1 MATKSITGINGPMDL
16 YVIQTVDGRRFPVR
30 TEHIY
35 AGSIEQAR
43 EVARRIYGPFTSV
56 KKG

>member
-16 YVIQTVDGRRFPVR
+16 YVIRTVDGR
-30 TEHIY
+30 TEHIF

-43 EVARRIYGPFTSV
+43 EVARRASRAGHIGPVTSV